1 MFSQA
6 IERAIKKM
14 DLYNDNLQ
22 LALDETEEML
32 REREERR
39 NRTNEMGGEI
49 KSFFWLSNYR
59 K

>member
-22 LALDETEEML
+22 LALDQTEEML

-39 NRTNEMGGEI
+39 NRSNEMGGEI
-49 KSFFWLSNYR
+49 KLYFWLSNYS